1 MGNVIIMAWLLSL
14 GFVPNSTLE
23 TKSRAIE
30 ASNYLVQ
37 NFGVGFYVAD
47 HLHIYSSVELQET
60 KSGGVYFD
68 PFRGDYLIGAEL
80 YHRNLS
86 LGILHECNHDIV
98 TNMQFNRYNGW
109 EAAFER
115 VYLNYFLPIHIM
127 PELTITPSITLS
139 DQFMEKVRIK
149 SNNKEHYFD
158 RLPVAASPNIFSPEI
173 ALMVRYHF
181 LRAGAAFEAGYAA
194 SNHEWAYT
202 QFRLGAELFYKNVSL
217 GLSYI
222 NRKDTQQKA
231 GYSLNR
237 LDLFV
242 RFRGRSSLL

>member
-1 MGNVIIMAWLLSL
+1 MGNLIIMAWLLSL
-14 GFVPNSTLE
+14 GVVPNSTLE

-37 NFGVGFYVAD
+37 NFGVGFYIAD

-60 KSGGVYFD
+60 KTGGIYFD
-68 PFRGDYLIGAEL
+68 PFRGDYLIGAEI
-80 YHRNLS
+80 YHENLS

-98 TNMQFNRYNGW
+98 TNMSLNRYNGW
-109 EAAFER
+109 EAAFEK

-127 PELTITPSITLS
+127 PDFTITPSITLS

-149 SNNKEHYFD
+149 NNDRNYYFD
-158 RLPVAASPNIFSPEI
+158 HVPVAVSPNIFSPEF
-173 ALMVRYHF
+173 ALEMEYRF
-181 LRAGAAFEAGYAA
+181 LRAGAAFEAGYAT
-194 SNHEWAYT
+194 SGHEWAYT
-202 QFRLGAELFYKNVSL
+202 QFSLGAEVFYKNVSL

-231 GYSLNR
+231 GYSLER
-237 LDLFV
+237 LDLFI
-242 RFRGRSSLL
+242 RFQGRSSLL